1 MEKDFLPQGDYI
13 RQLLVKSNISTSN
26 INSLLK
32 EKGVFLGNNEK
43 NNSVPLLM
51 KTIVSPEDFNNLYE
65 TQKSKEDTT
74 KFRTATIKCN
84 NDFDLTNI
92 FTSDFDINKKIIEE
106 HTYKTNFKVNNNPTF
121 YFEDK
126 ESAVYEYQIERE
138 NLLEDWTRNKTI
150 HKGAVIIRKTKEGD
164 IQLTVEQNSTSKET
178 AIVNEIVIKEVR
190 NMLEKNTLIKPN
202 EDFIRVKFNDFE
214 NSSRIQFLYSF
225 TTKFCIYLEFKAITD
240 IDLYLDETVESH
252 QDVKLFLDEIDSLKL
267 NGKELQNHVLLK
279 DKKYHNK
286 LIFSSISLKYD
297 FDVRGAKGTC
307 NIILSFPDF
316 IQKKTQNSD
325 LQVTIFFSLSKDSKK
340 ITTENKLRKEIFSYI
355 EKSKNINYPKY
366 KK

>member
-51 KTIVSPEDFNNLYE
+51 KTIVSPEDFIGLYE
-65 TQKSKEDTT
+65 TQKTKEDAT
-74 KFRTATIKCN
+74 KFKTATIKCN
-84 NDFDLTNI
+84 NDFSIIDI
-92 FTSDFDINKKIIEE
+92 FTTDFDINKRIVEE

-150 HKGAVIIRKTKEGD
+150 HRGAVIIRKTKGGD

-178 AIVNEIVIKEVR
+178 AIVNEIVIKEIR
-190 NMLEKNTLIKPN
+190 NMLEKNSLIKPN
-202 EDFIRVKFNDFE
+202 EDFIRVKFNDFL
-214 NSSRIQFLYSF
+214 NASRIQFLYSF
-225 TTKFCIYLEFKAITD
+225 TTNFCIYLEFKAITD
-240 IDLYLDETVESH
+240 IDLYLDETIESH
-252 QDVKLFLDEIDSLKL
+252 QDVKMFLDEIDSLRL

-279 DKKYHNK
+279 DNKYHDK
-286 LIFSSISLKYD
+286 LIFGSISLKYD

-307 NIILSFPDF
+307 SIILSFPEY
-316 IQKKTQNSD
+316 IQKKSQNSD
-325 LQVTIFFSLSKDSKK
+325 LQVTIVFTLSKDSKK
-340 ITTENKLRKEIFSYI
+340 ITTENKLRKEIFSYF
-355 EKSKNINYPKY
+355 EKNKIVNYPKH